1 VVKIREAQKNCN
13 SSRST
18 YVLVQVHHR
27 NVSYA
32 VTAHK
37 KCLSSLHFDN
47 GAPRW
52 HANKRMTWGMQT
64 LAPELTI
71 VTLLL
76 PIRAIDVL
84 LAALDLEFSAL

>member
-1 VVKIREAQKNCN
+1 
-13 SSRST
+13 
-18 YVLVQVHHR
+18 
-27 NVSYA
+27 
-32 VTAHK
+32 
-37 KCLSSLHFDN
+37 
-47 GAPRW
+47 
-52 HANKRMTWGMQT
+52 MQT